1 MRANV
6 EDYEEDYEEE
16 EASPKESAS
25 KSGKRP
31 RLLHS
36 AVAESP
42 CKGEFSVKKEA
53 IEEQQVPAAR
63 ELREIAKQL
72 MARASQVMDA
82 AQEKEKQ
89 YKKMLH
95 TINREKKRKKV
106 ERATRKRK
114 IQAYAERL
122 DKIPLS
128 G

>member
-1 MRANV
+1 MANTLSNTHRVLDRKIKELEEYSPHKSQLIKSLKINKLRIKDKMV
-6 EDYEEDYEEE
+6 E
-16 EASPKESAS
+16 
-25 KSGKRP
+25 
-31 RLLHS
+31 
-36 AVAESP
+36 V
-42 CKGEFSVKKEA
+42 VN
-53 IEEQQVPAAR
+53 EQVNKF
-63 ELREIAKQL
+63 IT
-72 MARASQVMDA
+72 
-82 AQEKEKQ
+82 QEKEKQ